1 MRRTQRMILVLT
13 ACCLAALTLY
23 FLLRPGLRE
32 TPEAPGGRQFTLSES
47 KAYFVENSHAG
58 RLYVIEGVLTN
69 NMSSPMCRIAIKAA
83 LLDAGGRELSQQI
96 FEAGTAATISELKLL
111 DWSEL
116 RARLLPSGPDPCQGT
131 KILPGASA
139 RFMTVFR
146 DPPDQAATFD
156 LIVASSRLAGPNP
169 K

>member
-1 MRRTQRMILVLT
+1 MILVLT

-32 TPEAPGGRQFTLSES
+32 APEAPGGRQFTLSES
-47 KAYFVENSHAG
+47 KAYFVDNSHAG

-111 DWSEL
+111 DWNEL
-116 RARLLPSGPDPCQGT
+116 RARLLPPGPDTCQGT
-131 KILPGASA
+131 TILPGASG
-139 RFMTVFR
+139 RFMAVFR

-156 LIVASSRLAGPNP
+156 LIVSGSQLAGPNR